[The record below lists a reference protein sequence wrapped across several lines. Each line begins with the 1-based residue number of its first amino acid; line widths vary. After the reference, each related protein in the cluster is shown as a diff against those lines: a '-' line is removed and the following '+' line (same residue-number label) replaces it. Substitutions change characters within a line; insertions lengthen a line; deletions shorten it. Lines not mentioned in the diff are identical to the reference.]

1 MINYVFMYICEL
13 KVNIFGI
20 VNVLMENKQIR
31 FSKDSNKYTKA
42 GCI

>member
-31 FSKDSNKYTKA
+31 FFKDSNKYIKV

>member
-13 KVNIFGI
+13 KVDIFGI

-31 FSKDSNKYTKA
+31 VF
-42 GCI
+42 